1 MFKISKIEIFKNF
14 LEKENPLNKGIL
26 TKLENNLKTNFIYN
40 SNAIEGST
48 LTLKETDI
56 ILQYG
61 VTVKGKSLKEHEEVK
76 GQEYALNFLK
86 EVIKTNESL
95 SLSLIREFHALVL
108 NDDIENRGK
117 FKKSNNEILGAG
129 FETTPHYL
137 VEERLTELIVKKFNS
152 SENNDL
158 IMKVA
163 CFHADFEKIHPFID
177 GNGRTGRLLLNL
189 ELMKNGYPITVI
201 RNEDRDEYYT
211 ALETAQV
218 ESNYELLADFIEKSV
233 ENTFWMYYKYF
244 DEDTKMKFEEYLK
257 KNGINPKEVYQKR
270 FEDYLETERD
280 FPRDWDK

>member
-1 MFKISKIEIFKNF
+1 M
-14 LEKENPLNKGIL
+14 
-26 TKLENNLKTNFIYN
+26 ENNLKTNFIYN

-95 SLSLIREFHALVL
+95 SLRLIREFHALVL

-137 VEERLTELIVKKFNS
+137 VEEKLTELIVEKFNS

-201 RNEDRDEYYT
+201 RNEDREEYYT

-244 DEDTKMKFEEYLK
+244 DKDTKMKFEEYK
-257 KNGINPKEVYQKR
+257 KRMELIRKKFIKIDFRIIQKQRGTFQEIGINRNKIMKNYFRFQIKR
-270 FEDYLETERD
+270 GVKWAVNF
-280 FPRDWDK
+280 

>member
-1 MFKISKIEIFKNF
+1 MFKTSKIEIFKNF
-14 LEKENPLNKGIL
+14 LEKERPLNKGIL
-26 TKLENNLKTNFIYN
+26 IKLENNLKINFIYN
-40 SNAIEGST
+40 SNAIEGNT

-56 ILQYG
+56 ILQYE
-61 VTVKGKSLKEHEEVK
+61 VTIKGKSLKEHEEVE

-86 EVIKTNESL
+86 EIIKVNEPL
-95 SLSLIREFHALVL
+95 SIRLIREFHALVL

-117 FKKSNNEILGAG
+117 FKQSNNEILGTN
-129 FETTPHYL
+129 FETVPYYL
-137 VEERLTELIVKKFNS
+137 VEEKLMELIDKYNNS
-152 SENNDL
+152 RDD
-158 IMKVA
+158 IIAKVS
-163 CFHADFEKIHPFID
+163 CFHADFEKIHPFIN

-244 DEDTKMKFEEYLK
+244 DEDKKMKFEEYLK

-270 FEDYLETERD
+270 FQDYPETERD